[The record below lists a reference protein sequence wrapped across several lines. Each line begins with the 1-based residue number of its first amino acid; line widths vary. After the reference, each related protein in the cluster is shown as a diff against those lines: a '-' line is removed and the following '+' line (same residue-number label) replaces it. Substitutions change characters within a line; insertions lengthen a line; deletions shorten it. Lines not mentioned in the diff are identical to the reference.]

1 MNQLYILLLALWS
14 ACSKWNS
21 YSPDGR
27 YWNYPTTPAPTTS
40 SSLCRYWYNRPC
52 NWATNGHH
60 SDVPVPSIT
69 VFRKM
74 GDGEH
79 VIVMCSFGRRLIE
92 SSFQLSLT
100 SEYNSALMNPQCF
113 SNNVCVFDVNVSS
126 PVSLTCVH
134 QINSVVNRQSVT
146 YTYSPPDFVA
156 GPHCSDHHDGGV
168 SSFYI
173 GFFSF
178 IVVGLFIMIVAVIM
192 ATIKSKAKGV
202 CFTQTTHFHV

>member
-1 MNQLYILLLALWS
+1 
-14 ACSKWNS
+14 
-21 YSPDGR
+21 
-27 YWNYPTTPAPTTS
+27 
-40 SSLCRYWYNRPC
+40 
-52 NWATNGHH
+52 
-60 SDVPVPSIT
+60 
-69 VFRKM
+69 
-74 GDGEH
+74 
-79 VIVMCSFGRRLIE
+79 MCSFGRRLIE
-92 SSFQLSLT
+92 SSFQLSLK
-100 SEYNSALMNPQCF
+100 SKYNYALKNPQFF
-113 SNNVCVFDVNVSS
+113 SNNVCVFNVKVSS

-134 QINSVVNRQSVT
+134 QINSDVNHSET
-146 YTYSPPDFVA
+146 YTYSLS